1 MPDHDTPSLP
11 PPRVAVQRGWGWWRE
26 GFHLFREQPLTML
39 LFGLVYCMVLLG
51 FQLLPGVGSVL
62 AVFLGPLLTAGFLQV
77 AARLTRA
84 EEPRLA
90 ELFAAFRQPG
100 VASLLGIGL
109 WYLVM
114 LMSVAFLVTL
124 LAVALGLAPSPEALQ
139 AEPISQDT
147 MDQLLT
153 LGMMVMLAA
162 LPVAAA
168 YWLAPALVT
177 FEQASA
183 AEAMWRSLRFM
194 WRNLGAFALYLSGM
208 AMLTL
213 AALLTYGA
221 AFIVVAP
228 LSMLSLYACYRD
240 LTGQGP
246 VQIDN
251 AGWVE

>member
-1 MPDHDTPSLP
+1 
-11 PPRVAVQRGWGWWRE
+11 
-26 GFHLFREQPLTML
+26 
-39 LFGLVYCMVLLG
+39 
-51 FQLLPGVGSVL
+51 
-62 AVFLGPLLTAGFLQV
+62 
-77 AARLTRA
+77 
-84 EEPRLA
+84 
-90 ELFAAFRQPG
+90 
-100 VASLLGIGL
+100 
-109 WYLVM
+109 M

-208 AMLTL
+208 AILTL

-240 LTGQGP
+240 LAGQGP

>member
-1 MPDHDTPSLP
+1 M
-11 PPRVAVQRGWGWWRE
+11 
-26 GFHLFREQPLTML
+26 
-39 LFGLVYCMVLLG
+39 
-51 FQLLPGVGSVL
+51 
-62 AVFLGPLLTAGFLQV
+62 

-100 VASLLGIGL
+100 VTSLLGIGL

-168 YWLAPALVT
+168 LA
-177 FEQASA
+177 
-183 AEAMWRSLRFM
+183 
-194 WRNLGAFALYLSGM
+194 GARAGDFRAGQRRRGD
-208 AMLTL
+208 
-213 AALLTYGA
+213 GA
-221 AFIVVAP
+221 ACASCGAIWAHLP
-228 LSMLSLYACYRD
+228 CICRAWRY
-240 LTGQGP
+240 
-246 VQIDN
+246 
-251 AGWVE
+251 

>member
-1 MPDHDTPSLP
+1 
-11 PPRVAVQRGWGWWRE
+11 
-26 GFHLFREQPLTML
+26 
-39 LFGLVYCMVLLG
+39 MVSG
-51 FQLLPGVGSVL
+51 DVDVSG
-62 AVFLGPLLTAGFLQV
+62 
-77 AARLTRA
+77 
-84 EEPRLA
+84 
-90 ELFAAFRQPG
+90 
-100 VASLLGIGL
+100 
-109 WYLVM
+109 
-114 LMSVAFLVTL
+114 FLVTL

-183 AEAMWRSLRFM
+183 AEAIMAQPALHVAQSGRICPVSVRHGDTDAGRTADLWRGIHCG
-194 WRNLGAFALYLSGM
+194 GAIVHAVSVCLLSGF
-208 AMLTL
+208 
-213 AALLTYGA
+213 GR
-221 AFIVVAP
+221 P
-228 LSMLSLYACYRD
+228 
-240 LTGQGP
+240 GP